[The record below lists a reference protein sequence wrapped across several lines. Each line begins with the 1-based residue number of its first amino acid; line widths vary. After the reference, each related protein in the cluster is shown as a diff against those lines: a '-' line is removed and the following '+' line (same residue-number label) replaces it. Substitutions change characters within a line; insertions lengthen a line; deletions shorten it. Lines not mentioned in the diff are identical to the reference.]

1 VMEIYQNTVGL
12 LANQEAE
19 LLIQISTNRTP
30 ILCLAVQSI
39 GWLDCFLRAINL

>member
-1 VMEIYQNTVGL
+1 MEIYQNTVGL

-39 GWLDCFLRAINL
+39 GWVNCFMPFIFN